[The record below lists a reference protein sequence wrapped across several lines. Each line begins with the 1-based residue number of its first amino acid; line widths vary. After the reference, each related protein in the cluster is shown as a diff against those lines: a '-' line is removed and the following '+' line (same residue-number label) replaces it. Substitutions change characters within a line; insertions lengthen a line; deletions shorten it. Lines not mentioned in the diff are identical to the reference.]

1 MTSDSQHWIVEL
13 TRPAHRDLRRFRGF
27 AYEQVIRELARLER
41 EPELGQPLS
50 GNLSGARSLHF
61 TLKGS
66 GQHRAAYFVVTE
78 DRQVLVFAIGS
89 RENFYREAERRV
101 RSILED

>member
-1 MTSDSQHWIVEL
+1 MTSSSEHWVVEL
-13 TRPAHRDLRRFRGF
+13 TRRAHRDLRRFRGP
-27 AYEQVIRELARLER
+27 AYDQVIRELGRLER
-41 EPELGQPLS
+41 DPELGEPLS

-66 GQHRAAYFVVTE
+66 GQHRAAYFVITE

-89 RENFYREAERRV
+89 RENFYEEAERRV
-101 RSILED
+101 KSLGRD